1 MARTSTIA
9 KQRYI
14 AALMTPAPSRD
25 NRLPI
30 DDVLP
35 ELMAALDEHRAVVL
49 QAPPGAGK
57 TTRVPLALLEASWLR
72 GGRILMLEPRR
83 LATRAAA
90 RRMSDTLGEPVG
102 TTVGFRV
109 RGETRVSAFTR
120 IEVITEG
127 VLTRMLLDD
136 PALEGVAAVLF
147 DEFHERSVNADFG
160 LALVLQSQSLLRA
173 DLRLLVMSATLDGDA
188 VAALLDDAPVVTSV
202 GRAHPVAVR
211 YHSCRAGLRIEACV
225 AQVVCAA
232 LEHDEG
238 GVLAFLPGAAEI
250 RRCLGILER
259 AGLGTGVHLLP
270 LFGDLSANRQDAAIA
285 PAPPGVRKVVLATSI
300 AETSLTID
308 GVRVVV
314 DSGLARVSRFS
325 PRTGMT
331 RLETVRAPRSSVD
344 QRSGRAGRTAPGV
357 SYRLWSEYEHSQLP
371 ERGRAEI
378 LDADLAPLALDLA
391 AAGIRDPGD
400 LRWLDMP
407 PLPALAQARTLL
419 RELGAIDDGLRI
431 TLHGRA
437 MARLGLHPRLAHMA
451 LTAHAHGMAATACV
465 VAALLEERDILS
477 REAAARDRDL
487 RARVAIVLERSVTSD
502 VDHDAL
508 RRVREQSRV
517 WRELLRVRREEQA
530 DPAMTGTVLAL
541 AYPER
546 VAQRRAGSGDRY
558 LMRNGMGAL
567 LEGAGL
573 LTGEDYLVIAD
584 LDGRVPHARV
594 YLAAP
599 VDRLDVESLFA
610 SAVEITDVV
619 EWNADAGSVTA
630 VRQERLGAIV
640 LREVVVSDP
649 DAQQVMSVMTD
660 AVIRRDG
667 VALPWSRD
675 ARSFAERVTFLRGQ
689 GHDLPDMREST
700 LLDSAHEW
708 LRPHLAGMRR
718 RSEVERIDLLG
729 LLQQMLTWE
738 QQRDVDQLAPSHVTV
753 PTGSRIRVDYSD
765 PSTPMIAVRLQELFG
780 LAETPRIGHMAI
792 TLQLL
797 SPANRPVQVTRDLAG
812 FWRSSYFDVR
822 KDLRGRYPKHEW
834 PEDPLGAVPTRR
846 AKPR

>member
-1 MARTSTIA
+1 
-9 KQRYI
+9 
-14 AALMTPAPSRD
+14 
-25 NRLPI
+25 
-30 DDVLP
+30 
-35 ELMAALDEHRAVVL
+35 
-49 QAPPGAGK
+49 
-57 TTRVPLALLEASWLR
+57 
-72 GGRILMLEPRR
+72 
-83 LATRAAA
+83 
-90 RRMSDTLGEPVG
+90 
-102 TTVGFRV
+102 
-109 RGETRVSAFTR
+109 
-120 IEVITEG
+120 
-127 VLTRMLLDD
+127 
-136 PALEGVAAVLF
+136 
-147 DEFHERSVNADFG
+147 
-160 LALVLQSQSLLRA
+160 
-173 DLRLLVMSATLDGDA
+173 
-188 VAALLDDAPVVTSV
+188 
-202 GRAHPVAVR
+202 
-211 YHSCRAGLRIEACV
+211 
-225 AQVVCAA
+225 
-232 LEHDEG
+232 
-238 GVLAFLPGAAEI
+238 
-250 RRCLGILER
+250 
-259 AGLGTGVHLLP
+259 
-270 LFGDLSANRQDAAIA
+270 
-285 PAPPGVRKVVLATSI
+285 
-300 AETSLTID
+300 
-308 GVRVVV
+308 
-314 DSGLARVSRFS
+314 
-325 PRTGMT
+325 
-331 RLETVRAPRSSVD
+331 
-344 QRSGRAGRTAPGV
+344 
-357 SYRLWSEYEHSQLP
+357 
-371 ERGRAEI
+371 
-378 LDADLAPLALDLA
+378 
-391 AAGIRDPGD
+391 
-400 LRWLDMP
+400 
-407 PLPALAQARTLL
+407 
-419 RELGAIDDGLRI
+419 
-431 TLHGRA
+431 
-437 MARLGLHPRLAHMA
+437 
-451 LTAHAHGMAATACV
+451 
-465 VAALLEERDILS
+465 
-477 REAAARDRDL
+477 
-487 RARVAIVLERSVTSD
+487 
-502 VDHDAL
+502 
-508 RRVREQSRV
+508 
-517 WRELLRVRREEQA
+517 
-530 DPAMTGTVLAL
+530 MTGTVLAL

-675 ARSFAERVTFLRGQ
+675 ARSFAERVAFLRGQ